1 MDRKFFKILTIL
13 LVVLSPLFVIPAAAV
28 EGYGKFPFNGGTTTD
43 GIEISKPTLFGFFR
57 YKQEN
62 CYMATKVDKKNHSYI
77 KFNIKVPEGKEAG
90 FNFNRFL
97 YEINTDGSQR
107 RGAKMTLVVEC
118 DGQPIFRNSWN
129 EKISARGVDVII
141 PEGEHVM
148 KLNFTTS
155 HRRYNFAGSINDL
168 SLHVHEYGDTTVLRV
183 PLCGQP
189 GQKIIECSLCQKQ
202 KSFEIIPEYD
212 KHTLKKIVIEKFS
225 CMSTPST
232 ITLCEHCP
240 YVTIEQ
246 DSTMTSHDFD
256 ANGTCKVC
264 HLSMPKC
271 NADSTVFEVHNASEM
286 RVLSELVSI
295 GKISGNIGIDIK
307 GDLVFGTDITLLP
320 LGNSNNPFRG
330 VINGNGHHVR
340 GIFNTYQGTD
350 CMGFVGVARGSIQSH
365 AVIAN
370 LIFDQ
375 DNVLQGMASVGGI
388 VGDAA
393 YCDIINCASFG
404 TFIGLDKVGGI
415 VGYAG
420 QHVNIVN
427 CASAVSVS
435 TPGFWNGMG
444 CGMQRGRIMNSY
456 DMATNKQRGMYD
468 ELPNTTWRH
477 CFSTLDSGSGLRQV
491 TQNLLSS
498 YEMVELLNQESES
511 TCFVKSQ
518 DNPYPIPVVNADIQA
533 QSNPAFATPRAE
545 IPRRAA
551 SLVADNDDETSE
563 KDSETIVMNG
573 YTDSNAASKF
583 GFTIDEIMHNDS
595 ADYAGFDLSYIVTR
609 TAPAGVNLYD
619 RLANGE
625 LSAFESYIIPVDS
638 SFIRLR
644 EYKVVSA
651 DRVIHYKETVADLA
665 GANMQI
671 DEYQV
676 KESTYYHKSRIT
688 FLNDND
694 FIYQE
699 NINDILQPTWGI
711 ETEIDDEGK
720 PLVTNAYSYNYLTG
734 EIHLEGSFE
743 YGPDGELKDEVCE
756 EYFDAETNTNHFVYI
771 LTDPDTG
778 EILSREHYILRA
790 EDNFPIEVRSEDMS
804 GGTPSVTEGLYF
816 IYDDEGKLLQAV
828 YYTVDKETGNLRP
841 FIYYDFLGNWEMTPF
856 TTTAIQVPTVKHP
869 SVKEYVDPNIYDMH
883 GRIVRRVTN
892 HQDPFAGLPRGLYLY
907 QGSKYLKR
915 K

>member
-1 MDRKFFKILTIL
+1 MPWKKRKSCYIM
-13 LVVLSPLFVIPAAAV
+13 
-28 EGYGKFPFNGGTTTD
+28 FN
-43 GIEISKPTLFGFFR
+43 
-57 YKQEN
+57 
-62 CYMATKVDKKNHSYI
+62 V
-77 KFNIKVPEGKEAG
+77 KVPKGKEAG
-90 FNFNRFL
+90 FCFNRFL
-97 YEINTDGSQR
+97 NVVTSGGTKRNGVDMS
-107 RGAKMTLVVEC
+107 LVVEC
-118 DGQPIFRNSWN
+118 DGKPLYCNSWN
-129 EKISARGVDVII
+129 EKISSRGVEVVI
-141 PEGEHVM
+141 PEGEHEM
-148 KLNFTTS
+148 KLDFS
-155 HRRYNFAGSINDL
+155 IKRDYAFSGSINDL
-168 SLHVHEYGDTTVLRV
+168 ALHVHEYGDTIVLRV
-183 PLCGQP
+183 PLCGQK
-189 GQKIIECSLCQKQ
+189 GQKIIQCRRCQKQ
-202 KSFEIIPEYD
+202 KSFDIIPEYT
-212 KHTLKKIVIEKFS
+212 KHSSKQTVIKKFS
-225 CMSTPST
+225 CMNTAST
-232 ITLCEHCP
+232 ITWCEHCS
-240 YVTIEQ
+240 YTVIAQ
-246 DSTMTSHDFD
+246 DSVMTSHDFD
-256 ANGTCKVC
+256 TNGTCKVC
-264 HLSMPKC
+264 HLSMPKH

-320 LGNSNNPFRG
+320 LGSPSNPFRG

-340 GIFNTYQGTD
+340 GIINTYQGTD
-350 CMGFVGVARGSIQSH
+350 CMGFVGVARGSIRSH

-375 DNVLQGMASVGGI
+375 DNVLQGLSSVGGI

-393 YCDIINCASFG
+393 YCDVVSCASFG
-404 TFIGLDKVGGI
+404 TFIGHNNVGGL

-420 QHVNIVN
+420 QYVNIVD

-435 TPGFWNGMG
+435 CPGYWNPMA
-444 CGMQRGRIMNSY
+444 CGLPHGHILNSY
-456 DMATNKQRGMYD
+456 EMAANKQRGI
-468 ELPNTTWRH
+468 LFQQPTTMMRH
-477 CFSTLDSGSGLRQV
+477 CFSTLASGSGLRQV
-491 TQNLLSS
+491 SRNQLSS
-498 YEMVELLNQESES
+498 LEMVELLNEESDS
-511 TCFVKSQ
+511 SCFERTQ
-518 DNPYPIPVVNADIQA
+518 DSPYPIPVVNTDIQA
-533 QSNPAFATPRAE
+533 RSNPTFAKPY
-545 IPRRAA
+545 IQMPRRAA
-551 SLVADNDDETSE
+551 SLAVSEDDKKSE
-563 KDSETIVMNG
+563 KDTETIVMSG
-573 YTDSNAASKF
+573 YTDSDAASKF
-583 GFTIDEIMHNDS
+583 GFTIDEIIHADS
-595 ADYAGFDLSYIVTR
+595 IDHADDERTYIATR
-609 TAPAGVNLYD
+609 TAPEDARLYD
-619 RLANGE
+619 RLSDGE
-625 LSAFESYIIPVDS
+625 LRAFESYIVPPDS

-644 EYKVVSA
+644 EYKTVSS
-651 DRVIHYKETVADLA
+651 DRVIHTSESVADLS
-665 GANMQI
+665 GANVQI

-676 KESTYYHKSRIT
+676 SDGTYFHKSRIT

-828 YYTVDKETGNLRP
+828 YYAVDKETGNLRP
-841 FIYYDFLGNWEMTPF
+841 FIYYDFLGNWEITPF